1 VSPSDQ
7 EQPGQTAASTKPA
20 AQTGVGRT
28 ATASRPA
35 GGTQPP
41 RTSDA
46 ERAKPRSSSAP
57 STRPGTSS
65 PAPAPGRPA
74 QAQRPAPKPQPA
86 GPRRV
91 RLTVSRVDPWS
102 IMKLSF
108 LLSVAIGIALVVAAG
123 VLWTVLEGMGVFS
136 DVNRVVGEILADPT
150 FDVNNFVGFSKVLS
164 FATVLAVVDVV
175 LITAIATL
183 GAFLYNLASTLVGG
197 LHVTLSDD

>member
-20 AQTGVGRT
+20 AQTGFGRA

-74 QAQRPAPKPQPA
+74 QAKRPAPKPQPA